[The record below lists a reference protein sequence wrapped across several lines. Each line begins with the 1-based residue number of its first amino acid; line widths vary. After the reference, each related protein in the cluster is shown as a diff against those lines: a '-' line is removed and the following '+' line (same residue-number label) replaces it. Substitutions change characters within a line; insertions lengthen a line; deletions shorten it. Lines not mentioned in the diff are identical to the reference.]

1 MADEH
6 KLNRR
11 QFIGAAGAAAGAA
24 ALSSLGPLAPA
35 ALAAGRLIPDGRLGT
50 ILFTQRDAISR
61 DPTTSDL
68 PSGFREVLEFLAGIG
83 FKQIEFAGYRQ
94 HANAEGGA
102 NLENVAGATLLR
114 QWLDDN
120 ELVAN
125 GNHGFIPGSWPLTQ
139 ADIDRFKSVL
149 ELANILGMAH
159 LGTDNDPT
167 GSAFKADWDVAA
179 EKWNAL
185 GAIAAAEGIKL
196 YTHNHDAAYNFL
208 LDSPPLD
215 DLGRPTRSSGIRR
228 LEYFFGIS
236 DPKLVWFELDI
247 FWAHV
252 AQHRWISY
260 TAPDGSTVFDTFDPT
275 ATVVARTHRFPLFHA
290 KDGVRTTDP
299 PGVGQGYTM
308 VPFGTG
314 DIDFASFFS
323 TIGQKGYHH
332 PNYEQDN
339 APAWPDRG
347 SLGASE
353 ISVANMRALTG

>member
-1 MADEH
+1 MADER

-35 ALAAGRLIPDGRLGT
+35 ALAGERLIPDGRLGT

-139 ADIDRFKSVL
+139 ADLDRSR
-149 ELANILGMAH
+149 ACSSSPTSWAWPTWAPAATRPAAPTRPIGMSRPRSGAPS
-159 LGTDNDPT
+159 GRSPRPRASSCTPT
-167 GSAFKADWDVAA
+167 TTTPPTTSCSTAPRWTTSA
-179 EKWNAL
+179 
-185 GAIAAAEGIKL
+185 
-196 YTHNHDAAYNFL
+196 
-208 LDSPPLD
+208 
-215 DLGRPTRSSGIRR
+215 GRPARRGIRR

-236 DPKLVWFELDI
+236 DP
-247 FWAHV
+247 
-252 AQHRWISY
+252 
-260 TAPDGSTVFDTFDPT
+260 ST
-275 ATVVARTHRFPLFHA
+275 
-290 KDGVRTTDP
+290 
-299 PGVGQGYTM
+299 
-308 VPFGTG
+308 
-314 DIDFASFFS
+314 FAVS
-323 TIGQKGYHH
+323 
-332 PNYEQDN
+332 
-339 APAWPDRG
+339 
-347 SLGASE
+347 GA
-353 ISVANMRALTG
+353 